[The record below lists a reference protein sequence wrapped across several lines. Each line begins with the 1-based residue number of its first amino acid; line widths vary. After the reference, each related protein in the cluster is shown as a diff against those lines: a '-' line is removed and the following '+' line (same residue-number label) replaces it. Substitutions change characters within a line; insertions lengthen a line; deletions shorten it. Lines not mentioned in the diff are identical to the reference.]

1 MGKKNQSN
9 WPDLLSQVEVDD
21 GLPTRETGPWS
32 FDKLW
37 WWNRYIGITTRA
49 MVGKPHW
56 SELVY
61 VDLFAGPG
69 ICESRIDRQRFPG
82 SPLIAALAPKPFG
95 RLLLCEAELELANAC
110 KSRLAHFGADFRT
123 TVFHGDCNE
132 RIADICAAI
141 PDRALT
147 LAFIDP
153 TGLHAEFETVR
164 TLTENRRV
172 DLFILFADNMDI
184 VRNVALYASQDESNL
199 DRVLGPDCDWRSAWR
214 NLDNHNPSNVARL
227 FVELYKRQLADKL
240 GYTYSADEPI
250 KNSKNTPIYRLVF
263 ASKSQMGLDFW
274 QKTAS
279 KERLG
284 NRLF

>member
-1 MGKKNQSN
+1 MGKKSQSN
-9 WPDLLSQVEVDD
+9 WQDLLIKVQTDD
-21 GLPTRETGPWS
+21 GLPTRETGSWS
-32 FDKLW
+32 FNKLW
-37 WWNRYIGITTRA
+37 WWNRYIEITTRA

-69 ICESRIDRQRFPG
+69 ICESRTDHQRFPG
-82 SPLIAALAPKPFG
+82 SPLIAALAPKQFG
-95 RLLLCEAELELANAC
+95 RLLLCEADRELANAC
-110 KSRLAHFGADFRT
+110 ESRLARFGADARA

-153 TGLHAEFETVR
+153 TGLHAGFETVR

-184 VRNVALYASQDESNL
+184 VRNVDLYAGQGESKL
-199 DRVLGPDCDWRSAWR
+199 DRVLGPGCDWRSAWR
-214 NLDNHNPSNVARL
+214 NLDNHSPSRVARL
-227 FVELYKRQLADKL
+227 FVDLYKQQLADRL
-240 GYTYSADEPI
+240 GYIYSADEPI
-250 KNSKNTPIYRLVF
+250 KNSKNTPIYRLF
-263 ASKSQMGLDFW
+263 YASKSELGLDFW

-284 NRLF
+284 DRLF